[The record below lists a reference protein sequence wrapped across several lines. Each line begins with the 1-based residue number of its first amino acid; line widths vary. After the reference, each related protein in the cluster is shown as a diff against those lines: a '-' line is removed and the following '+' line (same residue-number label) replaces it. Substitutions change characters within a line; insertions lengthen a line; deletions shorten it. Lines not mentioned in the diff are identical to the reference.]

1 MRQVKEI
8 YMFKRLIASA
18 TILAAAASIASFG
31 TYATFT
37 SSSAASNALDTGSVS
52 IALGAVGPANR
63 LTLGANG
70 LLPGDTMQR
79 VIDLQNTGIP
89 GSDDLAA
96 VSLTTSASLSSLL
109 DTDATDGLQM
119 AIDRCSVPWTE
130 SGTSPAF
137 TYSCSGTTSSV
148 LASQAVI
155 GLNLPLSNLS
165 SLAAGITDHLRVTLT
180 LPSSAPNT
188 MQGLS
193 STLDYTFVG
202 IQRAG
207 TNK

>member
-1 MRQVKEI
+1 
-8 YMFKRLIASA
+8 MFKKLMASA
-18 TILAAAASIASFG
+18 AILAAAASVAGFG

-37 SSSAASNALDTGSVS
+37 SSSAASNALNTGSVS

-63 LTLGANG
+63 LTLGASG
-70 LLPGDTMQR
+70 LLPGDTLQR
-79 VIDLQNTGIP
+79 VIDLQNDGVA

-96 VSLTTSASLSSLL
+96 VSLTTAASPSSLL

-119 AIDRCSVPWTE
+119 TIDRCSAPWTE

-155 GLNLPLSNLS
+155 GSNLALANLS
-165 SLAAGITDHLRVTLT
+165 SLAAGVTDHLRVTLA
-180 LPSSAPNT
+180 LPSSAPNS
-188 MQGLS
+188 MQGLA
-193 STLDYTFVG
+193 STLSYTFVG
-202 IQRAG
+202 TQRAG

>member
-63 LTLGANG
+63 LTLGASG

-207 TNK
+207 MNK

>member
-1 MRQVKEI
+1 
-8 YMFKRLIASA
+8 
-18 TILAAAASIASFG
+18 
-31 TYATFT
+31 
-37 SSSAASNALDTGSVS
+37 
-52 IALGAVGPANR
+52 
-63 LTLGANG
+63 
-70 LLPGDTMQR
+70 
-79 VIDLQNTGIP
+79 
-89 GSDDLAA
+89 
-96 VSLTTSASLSSLL
+96 
-109 DTDATDGLQM
+109 LQM

>member
-1 MRQVKEI
+1 
-8 YMFKRLIASA
+8 MFKKLAASA
-18 TILAAAASIASFG
+18 AILAAAASVAGFG

-37 SSSAASNALDTGSVS
+37 SSSAASSVFATGSVS

-63 LTLGANG
+63 LTLGASG

-79 VIDLQNTGIP
+79 VIDLQNNGIA

-96 VSLTTSASLSSLL
+96 VSLTTSASPSSLL
-109 DTDATDGLQM
+109 DTDAVGGLQM
-119 AIDRCSVPWTE
+119 TIDRCSVPWTE
-130 SGTSPAF
+130 SGTAPAF
-137 TYSCSGTTSSV
+137 TYACSGTTSSV
-148 LASQAVI
+148 LPSQKVI
-155 GLNLPLSNLS
+155 GLNLGLSNLA
-165 SLAAGITDHLRVTLT
+165 SLAAGVTDHLRVTLL

-202 IQRAG
+202 TQRAG
-207 TNK
+207 TDK